1 MNTEYK
7 KYKIY
12 LILLGIFAIISFIF
26 GYLMYQSKVSEKK
39 WFDEIYEV
47 IINGEEKE
55 QNDIV
60 DKFNKSINEE
70 DKKYTKESIK
80 QKLDETKKG
89 DIYVLLE
96 NGKDA
101 DVISVLSMQYLS
113 MFNGFMM
120 IVAFL
125 IFIEKKFLKS
135 LNNILRIILN
145 IIAVIMLIPFAYYI
159 IILGTLGLPV
169 AVIYCLYKYFKTR
182 KLSDTK
188 NQDECVEVLGKVDAN
203 KMFSDEE
210 NKSIDNI
217 KKEISNDDSKNN

>member
-1 MNTEYK
+1 MNTKYK
-7 KYKIY
+7 KYKVY
-12 LILLGIFAIISFIF
+12 LILLGIFAIISFIL
-26 GYLMYQSKVSEKK
+26 GYLMYQSKVSEKE

-47 IINGEEKE
+47 VINGEEKE

-60 DKFNKSINEE
+60 DKFNKSIKEK

-89 DIYVLLE
+89 EIYVLLE

-113 MFNGFMM
+113 MFNGYMM

-125 IFIEKKFLKS
+125 IFVEKKFLKS
-135 LNNILRIILN
+135 LNNVLRIILN
-145 IIAVIMLIPFAYYI
+145 IIAVTMLIPFSYYVI
-159 IILGTLGLPV
+159 MLGIFGLPI

-182 KLSDTK
+182 KLLDTK
-188 NQDECVEVLGKVDAN
+188 NQDECVDVLGKVDAN
-203 KMFSDEE
+203 KIFSNEE
-210 NKSIDNI
+210 NKDINNI
-217 KKEISNDDSKNN
+217 KKEISNNDSKND